1 MPVAFWRRKDVSPSA
16 TQSRST
22 KRAASLVNA
31 DEDHGRSE
39 ADNVRARARRRLIG
53 AAALL
58 LIVAVV
64 VPMTL
69 DPEPTPVADNIAI
82 DIPSEKSPFTPRLS
96 LPPVPAPDN
105 VPVAPPADFGAAP
118 EKVGDSS
125 KVADPVATRDVS
137 RATDVSKTLETKPAG
152 DNKKMDEHQRARAL
166 LEGKASAKPVVAS
179 KAERFALQAAAP
191 ASESAARELVER
203 LKKGGLAPYMEKVDT
218 TQGARFRVR
227 LGPYASRDEADGV
240 RARLKAQGIS
250 ANLITL

>member
-1 MPVAFWRRKDVSPSA
+1 M
-16 TQSRST
+16 
-22 KRAASLVNA
+22 NA
-31 DEDHGRSE
+31 DEDRGRSD

-82 DIPSEKSPFTPRLS
+82 DIPSERSPFTPRLS

-105 VPVAPPADFGAAP
+105 VPVAPPGDFGAAP

-125 KVADPVATRDVS
+125 KADPVATGDAS
-137 RATDVSKTLETKPAG
+137 RATDVSKTLETKPAV
-152 DNKKMDEHQRARAL
+152 DNKKMDEQQRARAL
-166 LEGKASAKPVVAS
+166 LEGKASAKPVVAI

-191 ASESAARELVER
+191 ASESAARDLVER
-203 LKKGGLAPYMEKVDT
+203 LKKSGLAPYMEKVDT